1 MFEGEISENIREI
14 EVSIIPCKDGFL
26 YQDVAND
33 NDMLRESLFA

>member
-26 YQDVAND
+26 YQDVD
-33 NDMLRESLFA
+33 NYMLLSYKGS

>member
-33 NDMLRESLFA
+33 MLRESLFA